1 MGKGGAIVEE
11 VPTGYVMGEGKS
23 GDKGVSISS
32 LSDPSPV
39 ISESPPPRVERV
51 VDALRQLEVLVIA
64 LN

>member
-1 MGKGGAIVEE
+1 MGKGGATVEE
-11 VPTGYVMGEGKS
+11 VPTGYVMGGKS

-64 LN
+64 LS